1 MTRSAL
7 LVLAACLTA
16 FFLRGSAFADEE
28 APADPAQVEAEKEY
42 QDALKKALSIEQSL
56 LKTVRKVRT
65 YSVSVLNK
73 QSPRG
78 KPDLEPRMVGVGS
91 GVLVSYKGKLWIITN
106 VHVIAGAAAL
116 DVVTHDGK
124 VHVVDTHDTIPSY
137 DIALLKFRERVRGYK
152 GVTMSKSASTSPS
165 KIREGT
171 WVIATGNPFFLAL
184 DGRSVTTLGV
194 VSGLE
199 RYLGGQFQYVDA
211 IQHDTEVNPGNSGGP
226 LWNLKGDL
234 VGINGKIATSNS
246 GGAGPSNTGASFSLP
261 VHQVMEYMR
270 FLTKPGDA
278 KSGYLGIDVD
288 SVRDDRGKPA
298 GARITRVRGNSPT
311 GAASAKK
318 RPMPGDIIY
327 KIQVDGS
334 TRRIYDASDL
344 RSVLSI
350 SLAGDKF
357 ALYWKRGRK
366 SISYKGKLAG
376 H

>member
-1 MTRSAL
+1 MKRFAL
-7 LVLAACLTA
+7 LVPLALLSMWLVGDRALA
-16 FFLRGSAFADEE
+16 EDPP
-28 APADPAQVEAEKEY
+28 APDPAVVEAEKEY
-42 QDALKKALSIEQSL
+42 QEALEKALSIEKSL

-73 QSPRG
+73 QVPRG
-78 KPDLEPRMVGVGS
+78 QPEAEPRLVGVGS
-91 GVLVSYKGKLWIITN
+91 GVIVSYKGKLWIITN
-106 VHVIAGAAAL
+106 VHVIQGAAAL

-124 VHVVDTHDTIPSY
+124 THVVDTHDTIPQY

-152 GVTMSKSASTSPS
+152 GVTMSKTASTSPS

-199 RYLGGQFQYVDA
+199 RFLGGQFQYVDA

-270 FLTKPGDA
+270 FLTKAGDA
-278 KSGYLGIDVD
+278 RSGYLGIDVD
-288 SVRDDRGKPA
+288 SHRDAKGKPA
-298 GARITRVRGNSPT
+298 GAKITRVRGNSPT

-318 RPMPGDIIY
+318 RPMPGDIIW

-334 TRRIYDASDL
+334 TRRIYDATDL

-350 SLAGDKF
+350 ALAGDKF
-357 ALYWKRGRK
+357 SLYWKRGKK
-366 SISYKGKLAG
+366 SMSFKGKLAG
-376 H
+376 R